1 MSIVQLKSD
10 NKDFSFIISKNPTS
24 GLSAKSLRQGVIFGY
39 YTEGADNSYNVF
51 FKDGSDEISFPAYE
65 GEEYEHLNAT
75 RYNSAS
81 FVVNAIDEMF
91 RSAFKSNEFSTPEGN
106 RKDEGGNT
114 STFFINMINIKNE
127 RYIAAFEDYFP
138 DYKVNA
144 ELISGKNYQITI
156 TTKKSI
162 YELLNFVSLFGIF
175 NAIVNNEPNFIGEEN
190 IAKYIRCMNVIDA
203 PYFLRYLFKIRF
215 IRGMNT
221 FNKDIEGFGVIKD
234 ELSKNR
240 KNKIEMTFGDTWQAR
255 QMAIE
260 ERLEFNNNILDV
272 GCGEGKYITRFS
284 KYMKGKEYF
293 AVDIDDEVR
302 ADAERRV
309 KNKGMKNVHFFKT
322 IDDLLQSDNF
332 TGEETSPVD
341 IVCTEVIEHMTPEA
355 ASELIEK
362 ILKVP
367 NINNLIVTT
376 PDVRF
381 NKNYF
386 MTGMRHDDHDFEW
399 DNLEFQ
405 KFMSDCLGKN
415 GKTYSSQWFGIG
427 DIVDG
432 ITPSQGIIVKFK

>member
-1 MSIVQLKSD
+1 MSIIQLKSE
-10 NKDFSFIISKNPTS
+10 NKYLSFIISKNPES
-24 GLSAKSLRQGVIFGY
+24 GLSAKTLRKGVVFGY
-39 YTEGADNSYNVF
+39 YTDGDEKTYNIF
-51 FKDGSDEISFPAYE
+51 FKDGSDEVSFPAYE
-65 GEEYEHLNAT
+65 GEDFEYLNAT

-81 FVVNAIDEMF
+81 FVVSAIDEML
-91 RSAFKSNEFSTPEGN
+91 RSAFKSPEFNTPGGVM
-106 RKDEGGNT
+106 KDEGGEF
-114 STFFINMINIKNE
+114 SHFFINMIHIKNE

-138 DYKVNA
+138 DYKVDA
-144 ELISGKNYQITI
+144 ELINGHNYRIKI
-156 TTKKSI
+156 STKRSV
-162 YELLNFVSLFGIF
+162 YELLNFASLFGIF
-175 NAIVNNEPNFIGEEN
+175 NAIVNNEPNFIGDDN
-190 IAKYIRCMNVIDA
+190 IAKYIKCMNVIDA

-215 IRGMNT
+215 IKGMNT
-221 FNKDIEGFGVIKD
+221 FKRNIEGFGVVKD

-240 KNKIEMTFGDTWQAR
+240 KKKIEMTFGDTWQAR

-322 IDDLLQSDNF
+322 VLDFWSSDIPESKEKID
-332 TGEETSPVD
+332 V
-341 IVCTEVIEHMTPEA
+341 ICTEVVEHMPVEEA
-355 ASELIEK
+355 KVLMYD
-362 ILKVP
+362 ILSL
-367 NINNLIVTT
+367 NIGTLIVTT

-381 NKNYF
+381 NTNYF
-386 MTGMRHDDHDFEW
+386 MTGMRHDDHDWEPTKQEFE
-399 DNLEFQ
+399 D
-405 KFMSDCLGKN
+405 FMNDCFKEVT
-415 GKTYSSQWFGIG
+415 KEYTMEWFGIG